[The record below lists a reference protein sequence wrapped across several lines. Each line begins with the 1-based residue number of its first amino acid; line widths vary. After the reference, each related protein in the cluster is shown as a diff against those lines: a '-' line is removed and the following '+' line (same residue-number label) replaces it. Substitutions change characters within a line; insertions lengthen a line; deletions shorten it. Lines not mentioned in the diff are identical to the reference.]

1 MSNSEFKLEGDLGS
15 GINYAISNFPDE
27 TKKFMKKEARDFR
40 AFAIRKAKTA
50 VNKITGNYLKGF
62 AAGKKVYEWSD
73 AEYNIRVFNRAP
85 HNHLIELGHALVGH
99 KPNKVKIGRVK
110 AYEVI
115 NNAMAEWQNQFE
127 ADVEN
132 DLVDFVI
139 KELEK

>member
-1 MSNSEFKLEGDLGS
+1 MSKSEFKLEGDLSS
-15 GINYAISNFPDE
+15 GISYAITSFPDE
-27 TKKFMKKEARDFR
+27 TKKFMKKEAQDFR
-40 AFAIRKAKTA
+40 AFVVRKAKTA

-73 AEYNIRVFNRAP
+73 AEYNIRVFNRSP

-127 ADVEN
+127 TDVEN
-132 DLVDFVI
+132 DLVNFVI